1 MAPATARLQISPVT
15 PRELVRQAAL
25 ENARWCELV
34 CAAHGAP
41 GELHASHWIDH
52 HAVPRY
58 YPRLVTLGG
67 PEQASEHLGAT
78 RELVARDPGAAV
90 AVKDSFRALQLEP
103 LGLHLLFEATWIGL
117 GAGAAAP
124 DLAGA
129 RCTVVRDAEELG
141 RWEDAWRGALEPAG
155 SCAFPPALLDHP
167 GLDFVACRR
176 GDAIVATCVLHRSD
190 GVVALSNLG
199 GDPPLALRAGME
211 TARERHPG
219 LPLVGYESG
228 AVLDL
233 AIAEGFERLGPL
245 AVWQTASRRDVA
257 R

>member
-1 MAPATARLQISPVT
+1 MN

-34 CAAHGAP
+34 CGAHGAP

-67 PEQASEHLGAT
+67 PERAREQLAAV
-78 RELVARDPGAAV
+78 RELVARDLGAAL
-90 AVKDSFRALQLEP
+90 AVKDSFRALRLEP
-103 LGLHLLFEATWIGL
+103 LGFRLLFEAEWIAL
-117 GAGAAAP
+117 GGAAAAP
-124 DLAGA
+124 ALAGT
-129 RCTVVRDAEELG
+129 RCAVVREAEELG
-141 RWEDAWRGALEPAG
+141 RWEAAWRGTPEPDG
-155 SCAFPPALLDHP
+155 SVAFPPALLGHR

-190 GVVALSNLG
+190 GVVALSNVG
-199 GDPPLALRAGME
+199 GDPRLALRAGVA

-219 LPLVGYESG
+219 VPVVGYESG

-233 AIAEGFERLGPL
+233 ALGEGFERLGPL
-245 AVWQTASRRDVA
+245 AVWGTASPPG
-257 R
+257 